1 MSYDFFDEDR
11 DKKKNRSD
19 RRYDD
24 CGCNDPCAKN
34 CGCNNG
40 CRKCRRDKDASGL
53 VKEFNNTQTSS
64 LPVIPGPIVDPTAFG
79 TNIAQTRVCVADRDE
94 RVEINATIEWTP
106 AVVVALVAIVLG
118 VPVTFQIL
126 RVNEC
131 GNGPVPIFATTDS
144 SPALT
149 AVAATLLATAFS
161 TVTTSFHA
169 VDENPPLGENQ
180 YFLTYTIDTV
190 TVGGAIVDLPTLLTI
205 GVTGYSL
212 SAAVIDENDR

>member
-11 DKKKNRSD
+11 DRKKNYSN
-19 RRYDD
+19 RRHDD
-24 CGCNDPCAKN
+24 CGCYDPCEKK
-34 CGCNNG
+34 CGCN
-40 CRKCRRDKDASGL
+40 KCKRDDDEQGL
-53 VKEFNNTQTSS
+53 LREFNNSQTSS
-64 LPVIPGPIVDPTAFG
+64 LPVIPGPVVDPTVFG
-79 TNIAQTRVCVADRDE
+79 TNIAQTQVCVADRDE
-94 RVEINATIEWTP
+94 RVELNATIEWTP

-149 AVAATLLATAFS
+149 AAAATLLATAFS

-190 TVGGAIVDLPTLLTI
+190 TVGGAIIDLPTLFTI

-212 SAAVIDENDR
+212 SAAVIDENAR